1 MAGTRALATGHV
13 SRPEVDPPTV
23 PAELVLRLQKYKR
36 LGSVPRPIWEAATGA
51 ATEASRLVAPE
62 AVAWRGRL
70 TAVDPQG
77 TVTIE
82 SGHRFTSRVLARNLR
97 GAREALVLILTA
109 GPAIERRTRELIAAG
124 LWLEGM
130 LMDTAGWAAIEIMIR
145 GFRLRV
151 RDEERR
157 AGRVV
162 THRLAPGYCDWPL
175 EELLA
180 LVEVFGGA
188 PLPVTVNESACMLPR
203 KSISA
208 VFGIG

>member
-1 MAGTRALATGHV
+1 MEGARALAAGRI
-13 SRPEVDPPTV
+13 SRPEVDPPAV
-23 PAELVLRLQKYKR
+23 PAELILRLQRYKR
-36 LGSVPRPIWEAATGA
+36 LASVPRPIWDAAIGA
-51 ATEASRLVAPE
+51 AAEASRLVAPE

-70 TAVDPQG
+70 TTVDPQG
-77 TVTIE
+77 AVTIE

-109 GPAIERRTRELIAAG
+109 GPAIEHRTRELIEAG
-124 LWLEGM
+124 LWLEGL

-145 GFRLRV
+145 GFRLRI
-151 RDEERR
+151 RDQERR
-157 AGRVV
+157 EGRMV

-175 EELLA
+175 EDLLA
-180 LVEVFGGA
+180 LVEVFGEA